1 MLDDRLALLDEDFQE
16 MTARQLTLF
25 EISALTSPSGIMSA
39 YSKRLA
45 ILKHQSSILSYFCDL
60 KMHNL
65 CILRGEMG
73 EYALREE
80 KPKSFYLW
88 PLEYCLILEEFR
100 LKLFTLEEKASR
112 ASNQVLEGSH
122 IVLLASL
129 DSLDECMEGL
139 VDGRR

>member
-1 MLDDRLALLDEDFQE
+1 
-16 MTARQLTLF
+16 
-25 EISALTSPSGIMSA
+25 
-39 YSKRLA
+39 
-45 ILKHQSSILSYFCDL
+45 
-60 KMHNL
+60 
-65 CILRGEMG
+65 MG

-88 PLEYCLILEEFR
+88 PLEYCLILEEFG
-100 LKLFTLEEKASR
+100 LKLLTFVKQSFR

-129 DSLDECMEGL
+129 DSLDECVEGL